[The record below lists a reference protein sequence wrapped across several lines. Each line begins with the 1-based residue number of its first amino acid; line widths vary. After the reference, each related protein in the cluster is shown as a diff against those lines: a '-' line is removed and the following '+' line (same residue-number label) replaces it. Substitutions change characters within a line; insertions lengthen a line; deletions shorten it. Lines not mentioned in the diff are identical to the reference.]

1 MKQPYNL
8 FLDDIRMPKDAW
20 IYPRRNEQKQIISGQ
35 SLEQISGIPNDNWEI
50 VRSYD
55 QFVAM
60 IEKNGIPDVVSFD
73 HDLSEEH
80 LDHYFDVT
88 SKTGKI
94 HYDELK
100 IKTGKH
106 CAEFLVDKLKNL
118 GDDVNIKTF
127 VHSANFWGAKEIRET
142 LTSLIND

>member
-1 MKQPYNL
+1 
-8 FLDDIRMPKDAW
+8 MPKDAW
-20 IYPRRNEQKQIISGQ
+20 IYPRRDDKNVIISGK
-35 SLEQISGIPNDNWEI
+35 SLEAMSNVPNGNWEI

-60 IEKNGIPDVVSFD
+60 IESRGIPQIVSFD
-73 HDLSEEH
+73 HDLHPEH
-80 LDHYFDVT
+80 MDHYFDVT

-127 VHSANFWGAKEIRET
+127 VHSANRWGAEQIRKT